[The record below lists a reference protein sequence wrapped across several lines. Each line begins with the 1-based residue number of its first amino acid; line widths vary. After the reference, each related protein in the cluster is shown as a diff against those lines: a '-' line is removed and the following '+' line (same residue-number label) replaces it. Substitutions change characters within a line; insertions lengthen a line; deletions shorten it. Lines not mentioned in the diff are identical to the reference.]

1 MKINSKAIAA
11 VAFTIGGAVGSLITW
26 RIAKYKYEKIA
37 QEEIDSVKETFS
49 KRAAIKYVGTYQE
62 PHDYKD
68 ISIKDPCVSDDG
80 LEYPPKDV
88 ITTEDDLENIAR
100 KKEYECIISKNGYF
114 NTKGDEIMHDR
125 PYVISPDIFGDNPDY
140 NKVSLTLYSDGV
152 LTDEDDHVINPGR
165 IDDLIGEESLEH
177 FGEYE
182 EDSVFVRN
190 EARMT
195 DYEILLN
202 MSKFLPAE

>member
-1 MKINSKAIAA
+1 
-11 VAFTIGGAVGSLITW
+11 
-26 RIAKYKYEKIA
+26 
-37 QEEIDSVKETFS
+37 
-49 KRAAIKYVGTYQE
+49 
-62 PHDYKD
+62 
-68 ISIKDPCVSDDG
+68 
-80 LEYPPKDV
+80 
-88 ITTEDDLENIAR
+88 
-100 KKEYECIISKNGYF
+100 
-114 NTKGDEIMHDR
+114 MHDR

>member
-1 MKINSKAIAA
+1 MKINNKAIAA
-11 VAFTIGGAVGSLITW
+11 IAFTIGGVIGSLVTW
-26 RIAKYKYEKIA
+26 KVVKSKYEKIA
-37 QEEIDSVKETFS
+37 REEIDSVKETFS
-49 KRAAIKYVGTYQE
+49 KRI
-62 PHDYKD
+62 HDYK
-68 ISIKDPCVSDDG
+68 SIPIKEPYVSDDG

-88 ITTEDDLENIAR
+88 ITTEDDPDYIAY
-100 KKEYECIISKNGYF
+100 KKEYEDIISKNGYSAMEGAE
-114 NTKGDEIMHDR
+114 TMRDR
-125 PYVISPDIFGDNPDY
+125 PYVIAPEIFGDNPDY
-140 NKVSLTLYSDGV
+140 KTVSLTLYSDGV
-152 LTDEDDHVINPGR
+152 LTDEDNHVINPGR

-195 DYEILLN
+195 DYEILLD

>member
-26 RIAKYKYEKIA
+26 RIVKSKYEKIA

-49 KRAAIKYVGTYQE
+49 KRATTKYVDTHQE

-68 ISIKDPCVSDDG
+68 IPIKDPYVSDDG

-100 KKEYECIISKNGYF
+100 KKEYESIISKNGYS
-114 NTKGDEIMHDR
+114 NTKGDETMHDR